1 MSPRDHISVAAPATV
16 ANLTVGFDCLGL
28 ALERPLERLDLKR
41 TDTPGVVI
49 REIIGADLPMEVE
62 HNVSGMAARSV
73 LQTLGVE
80 WGVELTIHKAV
91 LPGSGIGS
99 SAASAASAAFGVAA
113 LAGADFRP
121 DELLP
126 MALDGE
132 QVASGARH
140 ADNVAP
146 ALFGGLCLCLPDGRI
161 DNLPTPDWHL
171 TVVHPQTVIKTA
183 EARAVLPQDVPM
195 PDALHQM
202 ARLGH
207 FVHCCHTGDA
217 MEAAFALEDVLAE
230 PHRIPLQPHFK
241 DVKAAAMQAGARA
254 GGISGSGPSSYWI
267 SFDADTAQ
275 SVGQAI
281 SNVFLLKGLDHHVH
295 VGRIASRGAHILDAT
310 V

>member
-1 MSPRDHISVAAPATV
+1 MTPRDHISVAAPATV

-41 TDTPGVVI
+41 TNTPGVKI
-49 REIIGADLPMEVE
+49 QEIIGADLPMEVE

-73 LQTLGVE
+73 LNTLGVE

-113 LAGADFRP
+113 LAGA
-121 DELLP
+121 ELKPHEILP

-146 ALFGGLCLCLPDGRI
+146 ALFGGLCLCTPDGRI
-161 DNLPTPDWHL
+161 DHLPAPDWHL

-183 EARAVLPQDVPM
+183 EARAVLPESV
-195 PDALHQM
+195 ALKHALDQM
-202 ARLGH
+202 AQLGH
-207 FVHCCHTGDA
+207 FVHCCHTDNA

-230 PHRIPLQPHFK
+230 PHRIPLQPHYA
-241 DVKAAAMQAGARA
+241 DVKAAAMLAGARA

-281 SNVFLLKGLDHHVH
+281 SDVFLLKGLDHNVH
-295 VGRIASRGAHILDAT
+295 VGRIASQGAHIIEA
-310 V
+310 

>member
-1 MSPRDHISVAAPATV
+1 MTPREHISVAAPATV

-49 REIIGADLPMEVE
+49 RDIIGADLPKEVE
-62 HNVSGMAARSV
+62 QNVSGMAAKSV
-73 LQTLGVE
+73 LNTLGVE

-113 LAGADFRP
+113 LAGA
-121 DELLP
+121 ELQPHEILP

-146 ALFGGLCLCLPDGRI
+146 ALFGGLCLCTPDGRI
-161 DNLPTPDWHL
+161 DHLPAPDWHL
-171 TVVHPQTVIKTA
+171 TVVHPQTVIQTA
-183 EARAVLPQDVPM
+183 EARAVLPESI
-195 PDALHQM
+195 ALKHALDQM
-202 ARLGH
+202 AQLGH

-217 MEAAFALEDVLAE
+217 MEAALALKDVLAE
-230 PHRIPLQPHFK
+230 PHRIPIQPHFLE
-241 DVKAAAMQAGARA
+241 VQHAAIEAGARA

-267 SFDADTAQ
+267 SFDDTTAMAI
-275 SVGQAI
+275 GQAI
-281 SNVFLLKGLDHHVH
+281 SKVFLQQGMDHHVH
-295 VGRIASRGAHILDAT
+295 VGRIASQGAHIIED
-310 V
+310 

>member
-1 MSPRDHISVAAPATV
+1 MTPREHISVAAPATV

-41 TDTPGVVI
+41 TDKPGVVI
-49 REIIGADLPMEVE
+49 RDIFGADLPKEVE
-62 HNVSGMAARSV
+62 QNVSGMAAQSV
-73 LQTLGVE
+73 LNTLGVE

-113 LAGADFRP
+113 LAGA
-121 DELLP
+121 ELQPHEVLP

-146 ALFGGLCLCLPDGRI
+146 ALFGGLCLCTPDGRI
-161 DNLPTPDWHL
+161 DHLPAPDWHL

-183 EARAVLPQDVPM
+183 EARAVLPESI
-195 PDALHQM
+195 ALKHALDQM
-202 ARLGH
+202 AQLGH

-217 MEAAFALEDVLAE
+217 MEAAFALKDVLAE
-230 PHRIPLQPHFK
+230 PHRIPIQPHFLE
-241 DVKAAAMQAGARA
+241 VQHAAIEAGARA

-267 SFDADTAQ
+267 SFEDTTAMAI
-275 SVGQAI
+275 GQAI
-281 SNVFLLKGLDHHVH
+281 SKVFLQQGMDHHVH
-295 VGRIASRGAHILDAT
+295 VGRIANRGAHIIEA
-310 V
+310 

>member
-1 MSPRDHISVAAPATV
+1 MTPRDHIAVAAPATV

-28 ALERPLERLDLKR
+28 AMEHPLERLDLKR
-41 TDTPGVVI
+41 TERPGVTI
-49 REIIGADLPMEVE
+49 KAIHGADLPLEIE
-62 HNVSGMAARSV
+62 QNVSGMAARSV
-73 LQTLGVE
+73 LKTLGVE

-113 LAGADFRP
+113 LAGANMRP

-132 QVASGARH
+132 EVASGARH

-146 ALFGGLCLCLPDGRI
+146 ALFGGLCLVQPDGRV
-161 DNLPTPDWHL
+161 DVLPAPDWHL
-171 TVVHPQTVIKTA
+171 TVVHPQAVIKTA
-183 EARAVLPQDVPM
+183 EARAVLPKEVPM
-195 PDALHQM
+195 ADALHQM

-217 MEAAFALEDVLAE
+217 LLAAFALEDCLAE
-230 PHRIPLQPHFK
+230 PHRIPLQPHFEA
-241 DVKAAAMQAGARA
+241 VKRAAYSAGARA

-267 SFDADTAQ
+267 SFDADTAHAIGQ
-275 SVGQAI
+275 SI
-281 SNVFLLKGLDHHVH
+281 SAAFTHHNLDHHVH
-295 VGRIASRGAHILDAT
+295 VGRIGQRGAHILDTPA
-310 V
+310 

>member
-41 TDTPGVVI
+41 TDTPGVTI
-49 REIIGADLPMEVE
+49 KEILGANLPTDPAK
-62 HNVSGMAARSV
+62 NVSSVAAQSV
-73 LQTLGVE
+73 LKTLGVE

-113 LAGADFRP
+113 LAGADLKP
-121 DELLP
+121 HELLP
-126 MALDGE
+126 LALDGE

-146 ALFGGLCLCLPDGRI
+146 ALFGGLCLCTPDGRI
-161 DNLPTPDWHL
+161 DHLPAPDWHL

-183 EARAVLPQDVPM
+183 QARAVLPYHVPM
-195 PDALHQM
+195 KDALHQM
-202 ARLGH
+202 AQLGH

-217 MEAAFALEDVLAE
+217 MEAAFALQDVLAE
-230 PHRIPLQPHFK
+230 PHRIPLQPHYP
-241 DVKAAAMQAGARA
+241 DVKAAALQAGARA

-267 SFDADTAQ
+267 SFDAQTAQ
-275 SVGQAI
+275 SVGEAI

-295 VGRIASRGAHILDAT
+295 VGRIASRGAHILDA
-310 V
+310 

>member
-1 MSPRDHISVAAPATV
+1 MTPREHISVAAPATV

-41 TDTPGVVI
+41 TDKPGVVI
-49 REIIGADLPMEVE
+49 RDIFGANLPKEVE
-62 HNVSGMAARSV
+62 QNVSGMAAQSV
-73 LQTLGVE
+73 LNTLGVE

-113 LAGADFRP
+113 LAGA
-121 DELLP
+121 ELQPHEVLP

-146 ALFGGLCLCLPDGRI
+146 ALFGGLCLCTPDGRI
-161 DNLPTPDWHL
+161 DHLPAPDWHL

-183 EARAVLPQDVPM
+183 EARAVLPESI
-195 PDALHQM
+195 ALKHALDQM
-202 ARLGH
+202 AQLGH
-207 FVHCCHTGDA
+207 FVHCCHTGDS
-217 MEAAFALEDVLAE
+217 MEAAFALKDVLAE
-230 PHRIPLQPHFK
+230 PHRIPIQPHFL
-241 DVKAAAMQAGARA
+241 DVQHAAIEAGARA

-267 SFDADTAQ
+267 SFDNTTAMAI
-275 SVGQAI
+275 GQAI
-281 SNVFLLKGLDHHVH
+281 SKVFLQQGMDHHVH
-295 VGRIASRGAHILDAT
+295 VGRIASQGAHIIEA
-310 V
+310 

>member
-1 MSPRDHISVAAPATV
+1 MTPRDHISVAAPATV

-49 REIIGADLPMEVE
+49 REVIGADLPMQVE
-62 HNVSGMAARSV
+62 HNVSGMAAHSV
-73 LQTLGVE
+73 LHTLGVN

-126 MALDGE
+126 MALDGA

-146 ALFGGLCLCLPDGRI
+146 AIYGGF
-161 DNLPTPDWHL
+161 
-171 TVVHPQTVIKTA
+171 Q
-183 EARAVLPQDVPM
+183 
-195 PDALHQM
+195 
-202 ARLGH
+202 
-207 FVHCCHTGDA
+207 
-217 MEAAFALEDVLAE
+217 
-230 PHRIPLQPHFK
+230 
-241 DVKAAAMQAGARA
+241 
-254 GGISGSGPSSYWI
+254 
-267 SFDADTAQ
+267 
-275 SVGQAI
+275 
-281 SNVFLLKGLDHHVH
+281 
-295 VGRIASRGAHILDAT
+295 ASRTSRVAHRESQVAWRVAVGPRQLVRLRALQILSFRCSCHVRKRCTSLLSAQLPC
-310 V
+310 

>member
-1 MSPRDHISVAAPATV
+1 V

-28 ALERPLERLDLKR
+28 ALERPLERLYLKR

-49 REIIGADLPMEVE
+49 RDIFGADLPKEVE
-62 HNVSGMAARSV
+62 QNVSGMAAKSV
-73 LQTLGVE
+73 LNTLGVE

-113 LAGADFRP
+113 LAGA
-121 DELLP
+121 ELQPHDILP

-146 ALFGGLCLCLPDGRI
+146 ALFGGLCLCTPDGHI
-161 DNLPTPDWHL
+161 DHLPAPDWHL

-183 EARAVLPQDVPM
+183 EARAVLPESI
-195 PDALHQM
+195 ALKHALDQM
-202 ARLGH
+202 AQLGH
-207 FVHCCHTGDA
+207 FVHCCHTSDA
-217 MEAAFALEDVLAE
+217 MEAAFALKDVLAE
-230 PHRIPLQPHFK
+230 PHRIPIQPHFME
-241 DVKAAAMQAGARA
+241 VQYAAMEAGARA

-267 SFDADTAQ
+267 SFDNNTAEGI
-275 SVGQAI
+275 GQAI
-281 SNVFLLKGLDHHVH
+281 SKVFLQQGMDHHVH
-295 VGRIASRGAHILDAT
+295 VGRIANRGAHIIEA
-310 V
+310 